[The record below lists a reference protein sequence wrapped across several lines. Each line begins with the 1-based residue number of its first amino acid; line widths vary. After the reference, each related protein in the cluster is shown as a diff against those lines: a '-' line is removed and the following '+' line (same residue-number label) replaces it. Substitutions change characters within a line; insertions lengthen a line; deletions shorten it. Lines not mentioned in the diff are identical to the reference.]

1 MSSNKKYYRTVFKI
15 EVLSSEPIED
25 GIGLEEIAYEIS
37 EGHCSGMFL
46 DDEVEECDEKRI
58 TELLENQGSDAS
70 FLIEEIW
77 DERNG
82 NL

>member
-15 EVLSSEPIED
+15 EVLSDEPIED
-25 GIGLEEIAYEIS
+25 GIGLEEIAYELS
-37 EGHCSGMFL
+37 EGQWSGMFL
-46 DDEVEECDEKRI
+46 DEEVEECDEKRI

-77 DERNG
+77 NENI
-82 NL
+82 

>member
-15 EVLSSEPIED
+15 EVLSNEPIED

-58 TELLENQGSDAS
+58 RELLENQGSDAS
-70 FLIEEIW
+70 FLIEACGTGRHW
-77 DERNG
+77 
-82 NL
+82 

>member
-15 EVLSSEPIED
+15 EVLSDEPIKD
-25 GIGLEEIAYEIS
+25 GIGLEEIANEIYE
-37 EGHCSGMFL
+37 GNYSGMFL

-70 FLIEEIW
+70 FLIEELW
-77 DERNG
+77 DENI
-82 NL
+82 

>member
-15 EVLSSEPIED
+15 EILSDEPMAGVGFNLE
-25 GIGLEEIAYEIS
+25 GLAYEIS

-46 DDEVEECDEKRI
+46 DEEVEECDEKRI

-70 FLIEEIW
+70 FLIEERW
-77 DERNG
+77 DV
-82 NL
+82 